1 MLKPYRKHLLCKL
14 IKIKSKKEVG
24 WSYLELM
31 DILPQTITL
40 LNESASQE
48 DSAVSKT
55 VEVNVTALGFTK
67 EVAGM

>member
-1 MLKPYRKHLLCKL
+1 
-14 IKIKSKKEVG
+14 
-24 WSYLELM
+24 M